1 MGAASLL
8 QNQIVFRVLRVALVA
23 ATSPL
28 ALASVLVV
36 LTSGR
41 GRLNGSAFAIGFV
54 VGQALLCALAFAF
67 GTLSFPDLGDRHPT
81 VVAVLSIAFGVALLV
96 TAAFFWR
103 RRSEPVRPHVQ
114 GPRTAA
120 IRARLSTLRP
130 LTALGTGAAL
140 GIGGPKRIGVTLVAT
155 ASIAA
160 AGVGEARA
168 VALSL
173 MYVLVATALVWI
185 PVSLYVAFGARAAE
199 WLTSAERWTSAHK
212 EQLTIYPSVVLGV
225 VLILDGVVRLAT

>member
-1 MGAASLL
+1 M
-8 QNQIVFRVLRVALVA
+8 
-23 ATSPL
+23 
-28 ALASVLVV
+28 
-36 LTSGR
+36 
-41 GRLNGSAFAIGFV
+41 
-54 VGQALLCALAFAF
+54 
-67 GTLSFPDLGDRHPT
+67 
-81 VVAVLSIAFGVALLV
+81 VAVLSVAFGVALLV

-103 RRSEPVRPHVQ
+103 RRGEPVRPHVQ

-130 LTALGTGAAL
+130 LTALG
-140 GIGGPKRIGVTLVAT
+140 IGGPKRIGVTLVAT

-160 AGVGEARA
+160 AGVGQARA

-199 WLTSAERWTSAHK
+199 WLTSVERWTSAHK